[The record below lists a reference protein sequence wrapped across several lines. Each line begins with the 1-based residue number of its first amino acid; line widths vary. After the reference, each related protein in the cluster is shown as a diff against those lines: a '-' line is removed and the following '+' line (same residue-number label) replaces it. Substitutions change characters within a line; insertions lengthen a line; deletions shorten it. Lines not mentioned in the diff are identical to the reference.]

1 MINSILPLYPSCG
14 KIVERSLG
22 CYQYDSGGKEY
33 VDFES
38 GVWCV
43 NLGHSHPKIVKV
55 LEAQS
60 KISIHHGYRFRNSLS
75 ELLSAELQQLV
86 SYDNGASVFLSS
98 GSEAINLSV
107 TIAQKLTGRPK
118 ILKISNSYLSAFGFG
133 MINSNN
139 QTLINIPF
147 NDLEA
152 VERQDFSDISA
163 LVLETGGASV
173 DMVRFPDEE
182 FVKSLVQR
190 AINNNC
196 LIIADEVTT
205 GLGRLGTW
213 FGFEHYQVKPDMVVC
228 GKALGNGYPVSS
240 VTLNSNCSDLF
251 NKNIFRYAQ
260 SHQNDPLGCAVALA
274 VLKVFNEEQVLENCK
289 IMGNYFLNRLHDI
302 QSKYPDKIKE
312 VRARGLMLAVEFHEL
327 FNGEIFQQKLFERG
341 FVFGFKLNTLRFLPP
356 LVIGEKEIDSLGN
369 SIVEILEE

>member
-1 MINSILPLYPSCG
+1 
-14 KIVERSLG
+14 
-22 CYQYDSGGKEY
+22 
-33 VDFES
+33 
-38 GVWCV
+38 
-43 NLGHSHPKIVKV
+43 
-55 LEAQS
+55 
-60 KISIHHGYRFRNSLS
+60 
-75 ELLSAELQQLV
+75 
-86 SYDNGASVFLSS
+86 
-98 GSEAINLSV
+98 
-107 TIAQKLTGRPK
+107 
-118 ILKISNSYLSAFGFG
+118 
-133 MINSNN
+133 
-139 QTLINIPF
+139 
-147 NDLEA
+147 
-152 VERQDFSDISA
+152 
-163 LVLETGGASV
+163 
-173 DMVRFPDEE
+173 VRFPDEE
-182 FVKSLVQR
+182 FVKSLVQK
-190 AINNNC
+190 AINNHC